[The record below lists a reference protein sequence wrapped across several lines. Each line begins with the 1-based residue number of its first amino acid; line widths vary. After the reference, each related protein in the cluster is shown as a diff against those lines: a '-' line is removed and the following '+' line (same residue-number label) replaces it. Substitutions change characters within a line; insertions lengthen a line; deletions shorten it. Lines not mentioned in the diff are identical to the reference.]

1 MQTHKE
7 NISQALD
14 PTLSLHFS
22 QYPLEHNLDILT
34 PFMLIKVQAQWK
46 KEFKIL
52 NRKTRN
58 NLGVDA
64 RVQLL
69 VIVGQKYPPPS
80 KGSKNK
86 YSKGEE
92 DLQAQSPFSSLP
104 GTGTGT
110 GRATASYR

>member
-1 MQTHKE
+1 
-7 NISQALD
+7 
-14 PTLSLHFS
+14 
-22 QYPLEHNLDILT
+22 
-34 PFMLIKVQAQWK
+34 MLIKVQAQWK

-52 NRKTRN
+52 KRKPRN

-80 KGSKNK
+80 NGSNHK

-104 GTGTGT
+104 GTGTG
-110 GRATASYR
+110 RATASYR